1 MCLESRWNNCMFRG
15 FVQKVE
21 KSLIHNRFVW
31 KCNFGSSLGTETVC
45 WATVLCCSSCEG
57 DVKNRRHNL
66 YYKATSSYRVNVNQL
81 DLRTKSETQHLPLN
95 TSRNVLVCGTNKRI
109 LIWNDTQL
117 LFSTLVIILWSLTI
131 NTGLF
136 HNPAFSSNK
145 LHFPEAISSSSQYRR
160 RRDNSR
166 KESVYFKANVGKD
179 DLKRKCWRIV
189 VTKRQNVRYSTLRF
203 VYALRL
209 WPVGPARFCLKD
221 VIMNTQ
227 PLPSFSRY
235 NTAVVRIICPQYQK
249 RFVW

>member
-95 TSRNVLVCGTNKRI
+95 TCRNVLVCGTNKRI

-131 NTGLF
+131 NKHWFIPYSCLVRT
-136 HNPAFSSNK
+136 NY
-145 LHFPEAISSSSQYRR
+145 ISQKPSAPRVSTDVAVTTAGKKVCILRQMLAKRT
-160 RRDNSR
+160 SR
-166 KESVYFKANVGKD
+166 ESVEG
-179 DLKRKCWRIV
+179 
-189 VTKRQNVRYSTLRF
+189 S
-203 VYALRL
+203 
-209 WPVGPARFCLKD
+209 
-221 VIMNTQ
+221 
-227 PLPSFSRY
+227 
-235 NTAVVRIICPQYQK
+235 
-249 RFVW
+249 